1 MSKRFVDTTLWDK
14 SWFLDLSPEHKNI
27 YTFLEQSCDCAG
39 IWEIDIPQLK
49 RKIGYSQINLSAFLN
64 EVNKDY
70 DKLSGGPIVISRIK
84 LICND
89 TKLWLTEFI
98 SFQYEKGKNGI
109 NPNIPA
115 IIGVLNRLKDN
126 GIYEM
131 ALTEGYLRIQNS
143 SKIETITTIPKGCQ
157 PLPRVKDKDSDSS
170 SFLNISLFETQ
181 LKSELITQYGQLAV
195 DYAIQEAVRH
205 NKNNLA
211 YIEGICKKRKEK
223 ESVKKSLEESRQ
235 KKQQLYK
242 DLTPEERK
250 SWSNLHLFDLAKSKK
265 LEYHPLKEITSG

>member
-1 MSKRFVDTTLWDK
+1 MDTSLWES

-27 YTFLEQSCDCAG
+27 WQYLERNCDCAG

-49 RKIGYSQINLSAFLN
+49 RKIGYPEINLSSFLG

-70 DKLSGGPIVISRIK
+70 DKLSGNSIIVTRIK
-84 LICND
+84 LICNNS
-89 TKLWLTEFI
+89 KLWLTGFI

-115 IIGVLNRLKDN
+115 IIGVLNRLKDS

-131 ALTEGYLRIQNS
+131 AITEGFLRIQNT
-143 SKIETITTIPKGCQ
+143 SKIETITAIPKGCQ
-157 PLPRVKDKDSDSS
+157 PLARVKDKDNDSS
-170 SFLNISLFETQ
+170 TINISLFEAQ
-181 LKSELITQYGQLAV
+181 LRSELISEYGQQAF
-195 DYAIQEAVRH
+195 DYAVREAVKH

-223 ESVKKSLEESRQ
+223 EAVKKSVEESRQ
-235 KKQQLYK
+235 KKREQYN
-242 DLTPEERK
+242 DLSAEERI
-250 SWSNLHLFDLAKSKK
+250 SWSNLKLFELANSKK
-265 LEYHPLKEITSG
+265 LNYHLLKELSSG

>member
-1 MSKRFVDTTLWDK
+1 MSKRFIDTSLWDS
-14 SWFLDLSPEHKNI
+14 SWFLDLSPEHKNLWQ
-27 YTFLEQSCDCAG
+27 YLERNCDCAG

-49 RKIGYSQINLSAFLN
+49 RKIGYKEINLASFITG
-64 EVNKDY
+64 VNRDY
-70 DKLSGGPIVISRIK
+70 DKLSGGSIIVSRIK

-115 IIGVLNRLKDN
+115 IIGVLNRLKDS
-126 GIYEM
+126 GIYDL
-131 ALTEGYLRIQNS
+131 AITLGFLRIQNS
-143 SKIETITTIPKGCQ
+143 SKTETITTIPKGCQ
-157 PLPRVKDKDSDSS
+157 PLARVKDKDNDSS
-170 SFLNISLFETQ
+170 TINISLFESQ
-181 LKSELITQYGQLAV
+181 LKTELITQYGQPAF
-195 DYAIQEAVRH
+195 DYAVREAVKH

-223 ESVKKSLEESRQ
+223 ESVKASLEESKQ
-235 KKQQLYK
+235 KKRELYK

-250 SWSNLHLFDLAKSKK
+250 SWSNLHLFDLAQSKK
-265 LEYHPLKEITSG
+265 LEYLPPKEIGSG

>member
-1 MSKRFVDTTLWDK
+1 MDTSLWES

-27 YTFLEQSCDCAG
+27 YMFLERSCDCSG

-49 RKIGYSQINLSAFLN
+49 RKIGYKEINLTSFIT

-70 DKLSGGPIVISRIK
+70 DKLTGDSISVKRII
-84 LICND
+84 LICNN
-89 TKLWLTEFI
+89 TRLFLTGFI
-98 SFQYEKGKNGI
+98 SFQYEKGDKGVNS
-109 NPNIPA
+109 NIPA

-126 GIYEM
+126 NIFDF
-131 ALTEGYLRIQNS
+131 AITEGYLRIQNS
-143 SKIETITTIPKGCQ
+143 SKMETITTISKGCQ
-157 PLPRVKDKDSDSS
+157 PLARVKDKDSDSS
-170 SFLNISLFETQ
+170 TINISLFEAQ
-181 LKSELITQYGQLAV
+181 LKTELITEYGQQAF
-195 DYAIQEAVRH
+195 DYAVREAVRH

-235 KKQQLYK
+235 KKREQYK

-265 LEYHPLKEITSG
+265 LDYPSLKEIGSG